1 MKNIHKQAE
10 EEAPII
16 DSYITNKNTY
26 MLLPVRAIDYYSI
39 VVEKESIY
47 YVKQTPLEIIR
58 HSCQRLGLTSYE
70 ARRKI
75 IAEEYSLRYKTPIVL
90 SQLEEICAFPTASP
104 AHEDCCWIFQH
115 KDIMIGEAANKGVLF
130 INWEKQINLDIS
142 HHTLKAQFERAFKL
156 RYTLF
161 PYSAYFKPF

>member
-1 MKNIHKQAE
+1 MKNIQKQAE
-10 EEAPII
+10 KEATII
-16 DSYITNKNTY
+16 DTYITNTNTY

-39 VVEKESIY
+39 VLEKESIY

-58 HSCQRLGLTSYE
+58 RSCLKLGLTTYE
-70 ARRKI
+70 ARRKV

-90 SQLEEICAFPTASP
+90 SQLEEIFAFPTMSP
-104 AHEDCCWIFQH
+104 VNQECCWIFQH
-115 KDIMIGEAANKGVLF
+115 KDIIIGEAANKGALF

-142 HHTLKAQFERAFKL
+142 HHTLKTQFERAFKL

-161 PYSAYFKPF
+161 PNSAYFKPF